1 MENKLG
7 ITKGEYFVTTSK
19 LNKKSYLQV
28 KKENLEEIVVA
39 EFLDS
44 KYTYEDLVSSNAL
57 NTFLKC
63 GKLPSQLLQEN
74 EEMKVML
81 EKVNLYVNEISKT
94 NNFKFISD
102 VLCSKEI
109 EQLLTKINQ

>member
-7 ITKGEYFVTTSK
+7 ITNGEYFVTTSK

-74 EEMKVML
+74 EEMKAML
-81 EKVNLYVNEISKT
+81 DRLFCRIEKTPQTEFLIRDYK
-94 NNFKFISD
+94 
-102 VLCSKEI
+102 
-109 EQLLTKINQ
+109 QLLTKINQ